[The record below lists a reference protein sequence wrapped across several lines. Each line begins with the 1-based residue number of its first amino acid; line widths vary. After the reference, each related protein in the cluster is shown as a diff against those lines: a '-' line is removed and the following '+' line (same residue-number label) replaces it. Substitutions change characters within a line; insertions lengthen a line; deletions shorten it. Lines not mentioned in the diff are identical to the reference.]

1 MLKRPKY
8 LRFFIQVSNQ
18 YSTEYSWFL
27 LLSRVYGDKCMPH
40 QKNVHAVKFFIR
52 KNKLIFLLVDLPVFG
67 DITRL
72 QWYRSGVG
80 PFINPH
86 VNSDSVQRSQLYPNV
101 RHSAGATSVYRA
113 RTRTDHQSG
122 GLRDSC
128 QWQSHH
134 KHRICLSQLLMQVRH
149 RWAICLWI
157 ADKILLP
164 WIVRWKSIGH
174 IGDTT
179 ISESPNSYHRVQGP
193 TGSCQVKFTPAQIE
207 VSFGGHT
214 QYFPRI

>member
-1 MLKRPKY
+1 MCTEINACLTKKMFMLSNSLSEKINWYFCWSTFLCLGISQDYIVVSQWGGTTYQPPRKQWLCTAEPALPKRPP
-8 LRFFIQVSNQ
+8 
-18 YSTEYSWFL
+18 
-27 LLSRVYGDKCMPH
+27 LSRGHISLSGPDENGP
-40 QKNVHAVKFFIR
+40 
-52 KNKLIFLLVDLPVFG
+52 PV
-67 DITRL
+67 
-72 QWYRSGVG
+72 W
-80 PFINPH
+80 
-86 VNSDSVQRSQLYPNV
+86 
-101 RHSAGATSVYRA
+101 
-113 RTRTDHQSG
+113 

-193 TGSCQVKFTPAQIE
+193 TRSCQVKFTPAQIE

>member
-1 MLKRPKY
+1 M
-8 LRFFIQVSNQ
+8 
-18 YSTEYSWFL
+18 
-27 LLSRVYGDKCMPH
+27 
-40 QKNVHAVKFFIR
+40 
-52 KNKLIFLLVDLPVFG
+52 
-67 DITRL
+67 
-72 QWYRSGVG
+72 G
-80 PFINPH
+80 PLINPH

-101 RHSAGATSVYRA
+101 RHAAGATSVYRA

-179 ISESPNSYHRVQGP
+179 ISKSPNSYHRVQGP
-193 TGSCQVKFTPAQIE
+193 TRSCQVKFTQCLSGDTPNIFQGSSDLSLLNMCKLVW
-207 VSFGGHT
+207 VSFNGEMSWYILCGD
-214 QYFPRI
+214 QDLGWAC

>member
-1 MLKRPKY
+1 MFMLSNSLSGKINWYFCWSTFLCLGISQDYIVVSQWGGTTYQPPRKQRLCTAEPALPKRPP
-8 LRFFIQVSNQ
+8 
-18 YSTEYSWFL
+18 
-27 LLSRVYGDKCMPH
+27 LSRGHISLSGPDENGP
-40 QKNVHAVKFFIR
+40 
-52 KNKLIFLLVDLPVFG
+52 PV
-67 DITRL
+67 
-72 QWYRSGVG
+72 W
-80 PFINPH
+80 
-86 VNSDSVQRSQLYPNV
+86 
-101 RHSAGATSVYRA
+101 
-113 RTRTDHQSG
+113 

-179 ISESPNSYHRVQGP
+179 ISESPNSYHGVQGP
-193 TGSCQVKFTPAQIE
+193 TRSCQVKFTPAQIE

>member
-1 MLKRPKY
+1 M
-8 LRFFIQVSNQ
+8 
-18 YSTEYSWFL
+18 YSRASFTQTSATQQ
-27 LLSRVYGDKCMPH
+27 GPH
-40 QKNVHAVKFFIR
+40 QFY
-52 KNKLIFLLVDLPVFG
+52 
-67 DITRL
+67 
-72 QWYRSGVG
+72 Q
-80 PFINPH
+80 
-86 VNSDSVQRSQLYPNV
+86 
-101 RHSAGATSVYRA
+101 A

-149 RWAICLWI
+149 RLAICLRI

-164 WIVRWKSIGH
+164 GIVRWKSIGH

-179 ISESPNSYHRVQGP
+179 ISESPNSYHHVQGP

-207 VSFGGHT
+207 VFLGGTHPIFSKDLVT
-214 QYFPRI
+214 YHYSICVN

>member
-1 MLKRPKY
+1 M
-8 LRFFIQVSNQ
+8 
-18 YSTEYSWFL
+18 YSRASFTQTSATQQ
-27 LLSRVYGDKCMPH
+27 GPH
-40 QKNVHAVKFFIR
+40 QFY
-52 KNKLIFLLVDLPVFG
+52 
-67 DITRL
+67 
-72 QWYRSGVG
+72 Q
-80 PFINPH
+80 
-86 VNSDSVQRSQLYPNV
+86 
-101 RHSAGATSVYRA
+101 A

-149 RWAICLWI
+149 RLAICLRI

-164 WIVRWKSIGH
+164 GIVRWKSIGH

-179 ISESPNSYHRVQGP
+179 ISESPNSYHHVQGP

-207 VSFGGHT
+207 VFFGGTHPIFSKDLVT
-214 QYFPRI
+214 YHYSICVN

>member
-1 MLKRPKY
+1 M
-8 LRFFIQVSNQ
+8 
-18 YSTEYSWFL
+18 
-27 LLSRVYGDKCMPH
+27 
-40 QKNVHAVKFFIR
+40 
-52 KNKLIFLLVDLPVFG
+52 
-67 DITRL
+67 
-72 QWYRSGVG
+72 G
-80 PFINPH
+80 PLINPH

-101 RHSAGATSVYRA
+101 RHSAGATSVYLA

-164 WIVRWKSIGH
+164 WTVRWKSIGH

-207 VSFGGHT
+207 VSFGDTPNIFQGSSDLSLLNICKLVWVSFKGEMSWYILCGDKDLGWT
-214 QYFPRI
+214 C

>member
-1 MLKRPKY
+1 M
-8 LRFFIQVSNQ
+8 
-18 YSTEYSWFL
+18 
-27 LLSRVYGDKCMPH
+27 
-40 QKNVHAVKFFIR
+40 
-52 KNKLIFLLVDLPVFG
+52 
-67 DITRL
+67 
-72 QWYRSGVG
+72 G
-80 PFINPH
+80 PLINPH

-179 ISESPNSYHRVQGP
+179 ISESPITVFRDQPGHVRWNLHLLKLKCLSGDTPNIFQG
-193 TGSCQVKFTPAQIE
+193 SSDLSLLNMCKLVW
-207 VSFGGHT
+207 VSFNGEMSWYILCGD
-214 QYFPRI
+214 QDLGWAC